1 MDNGRCSIDRY
12 PPLHGTTL
20 HAITLNAPSTGD
32 WSTVRIVKIIEDMRH
47 GEEVLT
53 RAHETPTDGDLL
65 AALDRLDG
73 AVFSSTAF
81 VIDDDTVLSIGGGDG
96 AYVVFISSGGDTR
109 IHTLI
114 DPAKS
119 EDHDQDLVAGGQ
131 SGSYPQFQCVD
142 RSKAASALLYFH
154 AHGEA
159 SPDLNWASE

>member
-1 MDNGRCSIDRY
+1 MKI
-12 PPLHGTTL
+12 
-20 HAITLNAPSTGD
+20 
-32 WSTVRIVKIIEDMRH
+32 VRIIEEMRQ
-47 GEEVLT
+47 GDQEQT
-53 RAHETPTDGDLL
+53 RGHESPTEGDLL

-81 VIDDDTVLSIGGGDG
+81 VIDDDTVMSIGGGDG

-131 SGSYPQFQCVD
+131 SGSYPQYQCVD

-154 AHGEA
+154 AHGTA

>member
-1 MDNGRCSIDRY
+1 MR
-12 PPLHGTTL
+12 PP
-20 HAITLNAPSTGD
+20 LNAPLAGE
-32 WSTVRIVKIIEDMRH
+32 WSTVKIVRIIENMRQ
-47 GEEVLT
+47 GDQEQT
-53 RAHETPTDGDLL
+53 RAHESPTEGDLL

-81 VIDDDTVLSIGGGDG
+81 VIDDDTVMSIGG
-96 AYVVFISSGGDTR
+96 GGDTR

-131 SGSYPQFQCVD
+131 SGSYPQYQCVD

-154 AHGEA
+154 AHGAA

>member
-1 MDNGRCSIDRY
+1 MKI
-12 PPLHGTTL
+12 
-20 HAITLNAPSTGD
+20 
-32 WSTVRIVKIIEDMRH
+32 VRIIEEMRQDDQ
-47 GEEVLT
+47 EQT
-53 RAHETPTDGDLL
+53 RAHESPTEGDLL

-81 VIDDDTVLSIGGGDG
+81 VIDDDTVMSIGGGDG

-131 SGSYPQFQCVD
+131 SGSYPQYQCVD

-154 AHGEA
+154 AHGAA

>member
-1 MDNGRCSIDRY
+1 M
-12 PPLHGTTL
+12 
-20 HAITLNAPSTGD
+20 
-32 WSTVRIVKIIEDMRH
+32 KIIRILEDMRQ
-47 GEEVLT
+47 GDQFQT
-53 RAHETPTDGDLL
+53 RAYETPTQSDLL

-73 AVFSSTAF
+73 SAFSSTAF

-96 AYVVFISSGGDTR
+96 AYVVFIASGGDAR

-142 RSKAASALLYFH
+142 RTLAASALLHFH
-154 AHGEA
+154 EHGA
-159 SPDLNWASE
+159 PSPQLHWASE

>member
-1 MDNGRCSIDRY
+1 MKI
-12 PPLHGTTL
+12 
-20 HAITLNAPSTGD
+20 
-32 WSTVRIVKIIEDMRH
+32 VRIIEEMRQ
-47 GEEVLT
+47 GDQEQT
-53 RAHETPTDGDLL
+53 RAHESPTEGDLL

-81 VIDDDTVLSIGGGDG
+81 VIDDDTVMSIGGGDG

-119 EDHDQDLVAGGQ
+119 EDHDQDLVTGGQ

-154 AHGEA
+154 AHGAE

>member
-1 MDNGRCSIDRY
+1 MR
-12 PPLHGTTL
+12 PP
-20 HAITLNAPSTGD
+20 LNAPLAGE
-32 WSTVRIVKIIEDMRH
+32 WSTVKIVRIIEEMRQ
-47 GEEVLT
+47 GDQEQTL
-53 RAHETPTDGDLL
+53 AHESPTEGDLL

-81 VIDDDTVLSIGGGDG
+81 VIDDDTVMSIGGGGDG
-96 AYVVFISSGGDTR
+96 AYIVFISSGGDTR

-131 SGSYPQFQCVD
+131 SGSYPQYQCVD

-154 AHGEA
+154 AHGAA